1 MEQTCCLC
9 LKASVEILQ
18 TAQARA
24 WLCFVS
30 PRFFRARPLVPPH
43 LLSLASVAW
52 TLPPTLPA
60 APARP
65 EPPRTHARAR
75 AKAQVRAGLCRQSR
89 RGTRAEIVRSGRR
102 GGSLTIDLAIRDVG
116 GEGRRMSRAFYNQKL
131 CCRKDTSS
139 CFVRWLRFKR
149 RNARRRAPK
158 RFAEGPREREA
169 EGRRSPTAPP
179 RVAGASV
186 LHVTLSPDRC
196 PHLAGPAP
204 VSNSGQVPEVH

>member
-1 MEQTCCLC
+1 MFEGECRNSPNSASARVALLRVSEVLSRCFSVSAPRPAAFTVISICCVDAAPSPAGRPRPARAAPHPR
-9 LKASVEILQ
+9 ASARQGPGARRALQ
-18 TAQARA
+18 T
-24 WLCFVS
+24 
-30 PRFFRARPLVPPH
+30 
-43 LLSLASVAW
+43 
-52 TLPPTLPA
+52 
-60 APARP
+60 
-65 EPPRTHARAR
+65 EPSGHTC
-75 AKAQVRAGLCRQSR
+75 G
-89 RGTRAEIVRSGRR
+89 IVRSGRR
-102 GGSLTIDLAIRDVG
+102 GGSLTIGPAIRDVG

>member
-1 MEQTCCLC
+1 MHYFLFKKVNFIMEQTCCLC

-30 PRFFRARPLVPPH
+30 PRFFRAVSASRPLVSAH

-52 TLPPTLPA
+52 TLPPALPA
-60 APARP
+60 APAPAWP

-102 GGSLTIDLAIRDVG
+102 GGSLTIGPAIRDVG
-116 GEGRRMSRAFYNQKL
+116 GEGRRMS
-131 CCRKDTSS
+131 
-139 CFVRWLRFKR
+139 
-149 RNARRRAPK
+149 P
-158 RFAEGPREREA
+158 
-169 EGRRSPTAPP
+169 
-179 RVAGASV
+179 AS
-186 LHVTLSPDRC
+186 
-196 PHLAGPAP
+196 
-204 VSNSGQVPEVH
+204 